1 MTTPARKRWLASRQS
16 DERKRE
22 FVAGAVW
29 DLLLFAALVCL
40 IFAAQTTRARG
51 DCYLDPVTGQ
61 RVCSNSNWVSVGTPI
76 GGAAVGNYGAA
87 ANVGNVGV
95 VVGGAAAYQPAGVT
109 NVQPLPSRCRIFVAD
124 GSLGSGTLISE
135 SIVLTC
141 SHLFSDSQAGIVCQF
156 PDGRRFGGI
165 IVATD
170 PVNDLAAVRIVP
182 PGIAP
187 AVVSPNDPS
196 GVLIAGGFGPNGI
209 FAIVEGAVVGQY
221 MPQGASEPALAI
233 QGANRPGDSGGAVVD
248 QSRAIVGVAWGCK
261 DGCTYLT
268 CGRPLRNFVQ
278 RVLGRQQT
286 IVVEQPPRE
295 LPPIQPVNPPLESP
309 PVAHGPELV
318 PAQPPAT
325 QPAGVSESNVRT
337 WIADAIG
344 KLERGPKGD
353 RGEPGPPGAPGV
365 NGVAGP
371 AADTSKLATKDE
383 VALAAAAKVAQ
394 LGFYQI
400 GIVAGLSTGGAG
412 IAAWLASKLA
422 MRGIKRVL
430 ERHQTSTTAGGPSN
444 TGFRSY

>member
-1 MTTPARKRWLASRQS
+1 MRSKRLTIWLLVVGYWA
-16 DERKRE
+16 
-22 FVAGAVW
+22 AAA
-29 DLLLFAALVCL
+29 LACLLFV
-40 IFAAQTTRARG
+40 AQTTHARG
-51 DCYLDPVTGQ
+51 DCYVDPVTGQ

-95 VVGGAAAYQPAGVT
+95 VVGGGAANYQLST
-109 NVQPLPSRCRIFVAD
+109 NVQPLPSRCMIFVGD
-124 GSLGSGTLISE
+124 GSRGSGTLISD

-141 SHLFSDSQAGIVCQF
+141 NHLFSGSQAGTVCQF
-156 PDGRRFGGI
+156 PDGRRFGGTL
-165 IVATD
+165 VATD

-187 AVVSPNDPS
+187 AVVSPSDPS
-196 GVLIAGGFGPNGI
+196 GVLVAGGFGPNGV

-221 MPQGASEPALAI
+221 MPQGASDPALAI
-233 QGANRPGDSGGAVVD
+233 RGANRPGDSGGGVVD

-268 CGRPLRNFVQ
+268 CGRPLRKFVQ
-278 RVLGRQQT
+278 RVLGRQQQ
-286 IVVEQPPRE
+286 VVIEQPPRE
-295 LPPIQPVNPPLESP
+295 LTPIQPVNPPLESP

-325 QPAGVSESNVRT
+325 QPAGVSESNVRI

-353 RGEPGPPGAPGV
+353 RGEPGPPGAAGV
-365 NGVAGP
+365 NGAAGP
-371 AADTSKLATKDE
+371 AADTSKLATKEE

-400 GIVAGLSTGGAG
+400 GLVAGLSAGGAG

-422 MRGIKRVL
+422 MRGVKRII
-430 ERHQTSTTAGGPSN
+430 ERHQASSVAAGGPPAG
-444 TGFRSY
+444 GFHGY